1 MKQEK
6 WLPQFDYLR
15 ILAAFSVVMIHASA
29 ILWYQED
36 QHTFLWLTANAY
48 NTLSRFG
55 VPVFFMISGALLL
68 SPERELTAKTLWR
81 CHILRLAII
90 YAVWSCVYGLNAYL
104 RPFPDAFS
112 VKDMIKSILNG
123 SYHLWFLP
131 AIMAL
136 YALTPILRKWL
147 SACEKKDVEYFLG
160 LFVLFQI
167 VRTTLAAFLRTTEV
181 LTRLDDLNYLNI
193 VCTFAGYY
201 VLGHYLQTYGLA
213 AKWNKVL
220 ILSLPLVCIL
230 NVVGSIFANWQK
242 ATRADDFA
250 NTFGLFTFLTSVALF
265 QLFAKAFSQK
275 ANSKAQPLIR
285 GISADTLG
293 IYLNHLLI
301 LNLPFMYAIYDALP
315 PILSIPIVAIAT
327 FALSLISSAVLRRIP
342 VVGKFIC

>member
-36 QHTFLWLTANAY
+36 QHTSLWLTANAY

-81 CHILRLAII
+81 RHILRLAII

-112 VKDMIKSILNG
+112 IKDMIKSILNG

-147 SACEKKDVEYFLG
+147 SACEEKDVEYFLS

-201 VLGHYLQTYGLA
+201 ILGHYLQTYGLPE
-213 AKWNKVL
+213 KCNKVL
-220 ILSLPLVCIL
+220 FIGLPIFCAL
-230 NVVGSIFANWQK
+230 NVVLSTFAIWHK
-242 ATRADDFA
+242 GPRSADFA

-265 QLFAKAFSQK
+265 QLFSSLFKEKSSRPK
-275 ANSKAQPLIR
+275 SIIR

-293 IYLNHLLI
+293 IYMIHLI
-301 LNLPFMYAIYDALP
+301 IINLPFMHVIYESLP
-315 PILSIPIVAIAT
+315 PILSIPVVAIST
-327 FALSLISSAVLRRIP
+327 FLISLLCSSVLRRIP